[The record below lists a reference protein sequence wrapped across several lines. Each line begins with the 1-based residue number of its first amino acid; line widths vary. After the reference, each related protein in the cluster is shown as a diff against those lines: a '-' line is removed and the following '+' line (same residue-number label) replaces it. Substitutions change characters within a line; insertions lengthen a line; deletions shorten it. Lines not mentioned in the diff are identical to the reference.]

1 MHQFGS
7 SNLPRFSIADLG
19 LSSLQQLLKP
29 TPARSSLLPSIRLPA
44 AHRGSPRPPIGSQQ
58 PTPALHGLHPALS
71 SHLRLLSPR
80 QWQTLPYSAAA
91 RLPTSGS
98 TPIPLRI
105 RDIAENGNIDRFS
118 VIRLTQYSANAIQD
132 RRIIIILDCDIV
144 QRDVPDKLGNPLSTD
159 DAIKSGSVGSGA
171 GHGGGNGA
179 SAGARST
186 AGSSSAAP
194 ARRAGGGGGGGAGA
208 HNGAPVYSIEGLS
221 PYQDK
226 CTIKAR
232 VTSKS
237 DIKHYSNQRG
247 EGKLFSVNFLD
258 DTEIQECEDTEDVPG
273 VKYAFVPLG
282 QLETVEPNQNCDII
296 GVIESIGDLG
306 TINCDIIGV
315 IESIGDLGTIVS
327 KASQREINKREITL
341 VDQSGMS
348 IRITLWGKQAQSFN
362 ENGDMEDKPVLA
374 AKGVKV
380 SDFGGRS
387 LSLQSSSSM
396 SINPDI
402 PEAHGLR
409 GWYDN
414 QGAGQS
420 FRAYTSASVGGS
432 GAGGGAGAGANLAER
447 RTIAQ

>member
-19 LSSLQQLLKP
+19 LSSLQQLLVSFP
-29 TPARSSLLPSIRLPA
+29 SAPEAHPGCQQSTSVLSNLFPALRSPLRLA
-44 AHRGSPRPPIGSQQ
+44 AASFPQSGSQ
-58 PTPALHGLHPALS
+58 PHTAALHGLQSALS
-71 SHLRLLSPR
+71 SLLRPSMASTRL
-80 QWQTLPYSAAA
+80 SAA
-91 RLPTSGS
+91 TFGS
-98 TPIPLRI
+98 SHP
-105 RDIAENGNIDRFS
+105 DNGRHS
-118 VIRLTQYSANAIQD
+118 RTQRRRACQHLEYSANAIQD

-296 GVIESIGDLG
+296 GVIES
-306 TINCDIIGV
+306 
-315 IESIGDLGTIVS
+315 
-327 KASQREINKREITL
+327 
-341 VDQSGMS
+341 
-348 IRITLWGKQAQSFN
+348 
-362 ENGDMEDKPVLA
+362 
-374 AKGVKV
+374 
-380 SDFGGRS
+380 
-387 LSLQSSSSM
+387 
-396 SINPDI
+396 
-402 PEAHGLR
+402 
-409 GWYDN
+409 
-414 QGAGQS
+414 
-420 FRAYTSASVGGS
+420 
-432 GAGGGAGAGANLAER
+432 
-447 RTIAQ
+447 